1 MFIYWCICIQVHL
14 QDVYYESHGNQFSEF
29 CTGIFQIFN
38 IYFFQILIFIFQW
51 FILNIDIKF
60 CWPKRILWPP
70 LPPAKGFTNM
80 HSNYFDFFM
89 CSSTQNTTFANISG
103 PPAIFS
109 FSRLARQL
117 IWTLSSVPMKL
128 FFAKRE
134 NRGDLKCDNF
144 SIYRDIS
151 SFYVCLGN
159 ITGLNI
165 YIFIYASY
173 HDGGWWD
180 HCLPNQPRPTHAHT
194 QKARQSSSYEQAL
207 GLNVGQRLHVE
218 WGYVCFTLLFFSFN
232 RSHAAVMMPL
242 KSFDQAEQ
250 QRN

>member
-1 MFIYWCICIQVHL
+1 MHL
-14 QDVYYESHGNQFSEF
+14 YTSSFARRLLWISWQSIFRILYQYKL
-29 CTGIFQIFN
+29 FQIFN

-89 CSSTQNTTFANISG
+89 CSSTRNTAFANISG
-103 PPAIFS
+103 PPAIFC
-109 FSRLARQL
+109 FSGLARQL
-117 IWTLSSVPMKL
+117 IWTLSSLPKKL

-134 NRGDLKCDNF
+134 KRRDLKCDNF

-159 ITGLNI
+159 ITGLK
-165 YIFIYASY
+165 FSY
-173 HDGGWWD
+173 MQVTMMAVGEIIVCQINHV
-180 HCLPNQPRPTHAHT
+180 LHT
-194 QKARQSSSYEQAL
+194 QKKHANQA
-207 GLNVGQRLHVE
+207 HM
-218 WGYVCFTLLFFSFN
+218 N
-232 RSHAAVMMPL
+232 RPL
-242 KSFDQAEQ
+242 D
-250 QRN
+250 

>member
-1 MFIYWCICIQVHL
+1 MQGVNDNNFIFLLVCLLINTLFCLFI
-14 QDVYYESHGNQFSEF
+14 DAFVYKFISKTFTMNLMAINFQNFVPV
-29 CTGIFQIFN
+29 FQIFN
-38 IYFFQILIFIFQW
+38 TYIFQILIFIFQW
-51 FILNIDIKF
+51 FILNIDTKF

-89 CSSTQNTTFANISG
+89 CSSTRNTAFANISG
-103 PPAIFS
+103 PPAIFC
-109 FSRLARQL
+109 FSGLARQL

-159 ITGLNI
+159 ITGLK
-165 YIFIYASY
+165 FSY
-173 HDGGWWD
+173 MQVTMMAVGEIIVCQINHVL
-180 HCLPNQPRPTHAHT
+180 HTHTHKKHANQAHMNRP
-194 QKARQSSSYEQAL
+194 L
-207 GLNVGQRLHVE
+207 
-218 WGYVCFTLLFFSFN
+218 
-232 RSHAAVMMPL
+232 
-242 KSFDQAEQ
+242 D
-250 QRN
+250 